1 MSAANFLSILLL
13 ARFMSAA
20 EFGVFVLAHTGL
32 LLMTNLQNALVT
44 QPHNIL
50 GAKREAGDYAR
61 FTGVLVLVQI
71 LASFVLCALIAMV
84 GYIAWRYYAETF
96 GGVLMALAG
105 AAMPWMAQE
114 FVRRVLYTQNETR
127 AAALNDVVSYGLQLL
142 GIVAL
147 MFYGRE
153 NEITASLALFVFGA
167 SSFIAVLLGV
177 WQLRE
182 HVSFGWRDGFRDR
195 FSKTVAEVW
204 GFGKWL
210 VAQSI
215 TTWMGANGHA
225 WVVGGMLGAQAV
237 GLYRAAIHLV
247 NVINPLRQAA
257 FSYLPSRGSVA
268 FKTGGYDG
276 LSAWVKR
283 MSSWLFLPL
292 FPVAFV
298 LIVFPEQIL
307 GLVYGDKFSG
317 QGLGIILALATVAQ
331 IIAFFRFPMEVA
343 VLSIG
348 SSRSLFYVNLLPVV
362 LLATVGVALIA
373 SFGIVGVP
381 LSGMVIGVV
390 LLIAT
395 YVVYRRLMHVGV
407 LSIAHNTL

>member
-1 MSAANFLSILLL
+1 
-13 ARFMSAA
+13 
-20 EFGVFVLAHTGL
+20 
-32 LLMTNLQNALVT
+32 
-44 QPHNIL
+44 
-50 GAKREAGDYAR
+50 
-61 FTGVLVLVQI
+61 
-71 LASFVLCALIAMV
+71 
-84 GYIAWRYYAETF
+84 
-96 GGVLMALAG
+96 
-105 AAMPWMAQE
+105 
-114 FVRRVLYTQNETR
+114 
-127 AAALNDVVSYGLQLL
+127 
-142 GIVAL
+142 
-147 MFYGRE
+147 
-153 NEITASLALFVFGA
+153 
-167 SSFIAVLLGV
+167 
-177 WQLRE
+177 
-182 HVSFGWRDGFRDR
+182 
-195 FSKTVAEVW
+195 
-204 GFGKWL
+204 
-210 VAQSI
+210 
-215 TTWMGANGHA
+215 MGANGHA

-298 LIVFPEQIL
+298 LIVFPEKIL
-307 GLVYGDKFSG
+307 GLVYGDKFAG
-317 QGLGIILALATVAQ
+317 QGLGVILALATVAQ

-362 LLATVGVALIA
+362 LLATAGVALIA

-390 LLIAT
+390 LFIAT
-395 YVVYRRLMHVGV
+395 YVVYRRLMDVGIPT
-407 LSIAHNTL
+407 IAHNTL